1 MIRSF
6 LIGLLTVAVV
16 ATGYW
21 GYTEHQEKN
30 SILIKAENNYQRA
43 FHQLTYRIDQLS
55 DEIGSALAMNSRK
68 SLSPSL
74 AEVWRITSDAR
85 GDVGQ
90 LPLSLLPFN
99 KTEEFLSNIG
109 DFSYR
114 VAVRDLDKEPLTE
127 KEIDTL
133 RNLHKKSGEI
143 KQELRKVQSL
153 ALDNNLRWMD
163 VELALASEKEPMD
176 NTIVDGFKTVEKNIE
191 DASEVDWGTTGE
203 LQLQDKTNLNK
214 KLSGK
219 KISTNEAKNIAL
231 NFIGEKSPSNV
242 KVDETYEDSK
252 YAAYNVIIEHSNDE
266 TTHMDI
272 SKKGGHPIWMLSN
285 RDVKNNKISLND
297 ASIRAEKFLTKQGF
311 KNMTLADSNQFDN
324 IGILTF
330 VHYEDDIIV
339 YPDSVTVKVALD
351 DGSII
356 GYEGINY
363 LTSHKKRTF
372 PNKKITMKEAK
383 KQVNPNVDIHEEQV
397 AIIKNEFGKEVL
409 CYEFI
414 GTIDNDT
421 YRMYINAT
429 NGEEE
434 KVEKL
439 KEPEPLYS

>member
-219 KISTNEAKNIAL
+219 KISPNEAKNIAL

-266 TTHMDI
+266 TTHIDI

-363 LTSHKKRTF
+363 LTSHKERTF

-439 KEPEPLYS
+439 KDPEPLYS

>member
-219 KISTNEAKNIAL
+219 KISPNEAKNIAL

-266 TTHMDI
+266 TTHIDI

-363 LTSHKKRTF
+363 LTSHKERIF

-439 KEPEPLYS
+439 KDPEPLYS

>member
-214 KLSGK
+214 ELSGK
-219 KISTNEAKNIAL
+219 KISPNEAKNIAL

-266 TTHMDI
+266 TTHIDI

-363 LTSHKKRTF
+363 LTSHKERTF

-439 KEPEPLYS
+439 KDPEPLYS

>member
-266 TTHMDI
+266 TTHIDI

-363 LTSHKKRTF
+363 LTSHKERTF

-439 KEPEPLYS
+439 KDPEPLYS